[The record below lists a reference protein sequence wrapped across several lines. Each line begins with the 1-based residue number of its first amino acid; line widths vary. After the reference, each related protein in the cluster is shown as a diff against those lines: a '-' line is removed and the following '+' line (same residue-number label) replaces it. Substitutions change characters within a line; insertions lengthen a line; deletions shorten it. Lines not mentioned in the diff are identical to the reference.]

1 MRCLRIARVLVLLLI
16 SVAGS
21 ALAQTP
27 PVSKASIDDVTII
40 EGSAGQKKSA
50 VFTVRLSLPRDV
62 FTSIPIF
69 VDDLTATEGLDYE
82 WSGQFVSFPAGS
94 QVATV
99 SVTILG
105 DDLPEE
111 DETFQVKLVP
121 LPPIQAEKAVG
132 YCTIVDDDDEIYP
145 LIQRIAKGEKGSIN
159 IRLKRTT
166 TVAGQ
171 ALVQSSDPDLLAV
184 PSFIAIA
191 VGATEASAQFTGLKV
206 GAGSIRVTLPPS
218 QGGRTDE
225 LFVTVYDNTTVTLD
239 PMQLNLS
246 LGTSANVTARID
258 PPPPDPIHVLVQA
271 ANSGIVVVPNFLATG
286 ADGSVSI
293 PVRATGLGATTVNVA
308 MLDVNGGASA
318 DLGVHVT
325 LGPGPVITSVVP
337 TIGRASGGE
346 SVRLNGVNFSDR
358 CAVSFDGIPVPS
370 SSAQSGGGALNVLT
384 PPHDDGLVD
393 IAVRCDTRSFVLPGA
408 FAYLSTPAR
417 VTGISPTSGTV
428 RGGTIVEI
436 VGTDLRFGSC
446 SAHFG
451 QTPASLILIF
461 GNTSISVASPAH
473 AAGSVDVSLVCGSQT
488 VTLPDAF
495 SYLASDD
502 PPATLISIFGLK
514 QGSNTELF
522 GSWFRRDDEVLL
534 NGVALKDMTTPYR
547 GEHFFT
553 LPEIAGQ
560 AELTLRD
567 YAGRALIRTVT
578 ITAPPDTPAV
588 TKMPD
593 RVALG
598 SEFSVTGT
606 GLRPGLTY
614 MLGPAPVQVIPNP
627 SLFDGDFCG
636 CSPTTVVFRAPISV
650 KPGTATFTIADHGTL
665 LVTKSVEVTTS
676 GPVVSSITP
685 PCAAVEGGSL
695 VTIAGSGFDDGA
707 AVRFG
712 TTQSID
718 VVVKDR
724 FTIIARVPP
733 PFGILQ
739 PQITVFNPD
748 GSAATLTNAFTYKS
762 SAADGGCGTGGGR
775 HRATGH

>member
-1 MRCLRIARVLVLLLI
+1 
-16 SVAGS
+16 
-21 ALAQTP
+21 
-27 PVSKASIDDVTII
+27 
-40 EGSAGQKKSA
+40 
-50 VFTVRLSLPRDV
+50 
-62 FTSIPIF
+62 
-69 VDDLTATEGLDYE
+69 
-82 WSGQFVSFPAGS
+82 
-94 QVATV
+94 
-99 SVTILG
+99 
-105 DDLPEE
+105 
-111 DETFQVKLVP
+111 
-121 LPPIQAEKAVG
+121 
-132 YCTIVDDDDEIYP
+132 
-145 LIQRIAKGEKGSIN
+145 
-159 IRLKRTT
+159 
-166 TVAGQ
+166 
-171 ALVQSSDPDLLAV
+171 
-184 PSFIAIA
+184 
-191 VGATEASAQFTGLKV
+191 
-206 GAGSIRVTLPPS
+206 
-218 QGGRTDE
+218 
-225 LFVTVYDNTTVTLD
+225 
-239 PMQLNLS
+239 
-246 LGTSANVTARID
+246 
-258 PPPPDPIHVLVQA
+258 
-271 ANSGIVVVPNFLATG
+271 
-286 ADGSVSI
+286 
-293 PVRATGLGATTVNVA
+293 
-308 MLDVNGGASA
+308 
-318 DLGVHVT
+318 
-325 LGPGPVITSVVP
+325 
-337 TIGRASGGE
+337 
-346 SVRLNGVNFSDR
+346 
-358 CAVSFDGIPVPS
+358 
-370 SSAQSGGGALNVLT
+370 
-384 PPHDDGLVD
+384 
-393 IAVRCDTRSFVLPGA
+393 
-408 FAYLSTPAR
+408 
-417 VTGISPTSGTV
+417 
-428 RGGTIVEI
+428 
-436 VGTDLRFGSC
+436 
-446 SAHFG
+446 
-451 QTPASLILIF
+451 
-461 GNTSISVASPAH
+461 
-473 AAGSVDVSLVCGSQT
+473 
-488 VTLPDAF
+488 
-495 SYLASDD
+495 
-502 PPATLISIFGLK
+502 
-514 QGSNTELF
+514 
-522 GSWFRRDDEVLL
+522 
-534 NGVALKDMTTPYR
+534 MTTPYR

-614 MLGPAPVQVIPNP
+614 MLGPAPVQVIMNP